1 MSSINNISDINN
13 LNNQLSFLMK
23 DYENG
28 QQLQKTR
35 NEMNKNIS
43 ELNENNQK
51 LLARQYDTTMYTGFQ
66 QPTLQR
72 QQPQTQ
78 QPQTQKQSYKPQTQ
92 KQSYQQQIQS
102 NQQQSQYTR
111 QQPQTYNNIQ
121 RSREINEQLNT
132 DDLRVQMNNQMDNLR
147 FDNNVNL
154 KSGLVPVDMEH
165 IYSGNLF
172 QNGTPIPEDIRNNY
186 PQQAAQIQHQ
196 RMSQGYQSSQG
207 HGGRILLQ
215 QKSKTSYRN
224 DFNSR
229 MERLSPFNQQM
240 FTPFQRQPLQTTAE
254 GGIVLRENPVSG
266 QQPLDSRYS
275 MKRSIREDM
284 NSKMSNYGSL
294 PSIKPLPDSLK
305 KAQEDGYIPNPNEE
319 GKGNNRKVE
328 KLRYQEMMPVM
339 SNY

>member
-1 MSSINNISDINN
+1 MSSINNTSDINN

-23 DYENG
+23 DYETG
-28 QQLQKTR
+28 QQLQKTK

-43 ELNENNQK
+43 ELNENNEK
-51 LLARQYDTTMYTGFQ
+51 LLARQYDTTMYTGYQ

-72 QQPQTQ
+72 QQ
-78 QPQTQKQSYKPQTQ
+78 QPQ
-92 KQSYQQQIQS
+92 QSYQPQQLQQHS
-102 NQQQSQYTR
+102 YQNQPQQQYTR
-111 QQPQTYNNIQ
+111 QQPTQTYNNIQ

-186 PQQAAQIQHQ
+186 PQQSAQIQQ
-196 RMSQGYQSSQG
+196 YRMSQGLHGSQG

-229 MERLSPFNQQM
+229 MEKLSPFNQQM

-266 QQPLDSRYS
+266 QQAVDSRYS

-305 KAQEDGYIPNPNEE
+305 KAQQDGGYIPNPNAE
-319 GKGNNRKVE
+319 GQGDNRKVE

>member
-1 MSSINNISDINN
+1 MSDINNISDINN

-23 DYENG
+23 DYESG
-28 QQLQKTR
+28 QKLQKTR

-43 ELNENNQK
+43 ELNENNEK

-66 QPTLQR
+66 QPTLQTQQPQT

-78 QPQTQKQSYKPQTQ
+78 QPQTQKQSYKPQT
-92 KQSYQQQIQS
+92 QIQS

-172 QNGTPIPEDIRNNY
+172 QNGTPIPEDIRNNF
-186 PQQAAQIQHQ
+186 PQQAEQIQQ
-196 RMSQGYQSSQG
+196 FRGSQGYN
-207 HGGRILLQ
+207 GRILLQ

-240 FTPFQRQPLQTTAE
+240 FTPFQRQPLQTTPE
-254 GGIVLRENPVSG
+254 GGIVLRENPISG
-266 QQPLDSRYS
+266 QQPVDSRYS

-294 PSIKPLPDSLK
+294 PSIRPLPDSLK
-305 KAQEDGYIPNPNEE
+305 KAQEDGYIPNPNAE
-319 GKGNNRKVE
+319 GHNDNRKVE
-328 KLRYQEMMPVM
+328 KLRYQQMMPVM